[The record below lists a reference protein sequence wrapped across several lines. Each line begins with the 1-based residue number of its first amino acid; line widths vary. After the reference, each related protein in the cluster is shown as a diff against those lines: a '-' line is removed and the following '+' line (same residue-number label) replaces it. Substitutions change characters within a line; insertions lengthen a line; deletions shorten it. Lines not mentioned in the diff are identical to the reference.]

1 MRVSLQES
9 VWPFCWGGQNT
20 VATINN
26 EVAVRRGSIVY
37 GFLRSWLQIF
47 LTLTSKPA
55 SKGGD
60 CPGWYRPAEWLI
72 SVALIPTYLERR
84 CIKKF
89 CKSFWKIRR
98 SGVIIIV
105 KNTHTQNKNIDF
117 KLKQKSR
124 VWRRN
129 YYSFKIFLHFWLAE
143 MPCIIHNQ
151 LLSSKF
157 GSILWYVKN
166 DVNHAAN
173 CQIIMN
179 C

>member
-1 MRVSLQES
+1 MYGHFAGRPKQ
-9 VWPFCWGGQNT
+9 GGH
-20 VATINN
+20 NN
-26 EVAVRRGSIVY
+26 EVAVRQGSIIY
-37 GFLRSWLQIF
+37 GCFKGSWLQIF

-84 CIKKF
+84 YIKKF
-89 CKSFWKIRR
+89 CGSFRKIRR
-98 SGVIIIV
+98 SGVIITV
-105 KNTHTQNKNIDF
+105 KNKHTQNKNIDF

-124 VWRRN
+124 VWRRK
-129 YYSFKIFLHFWLAE
+129 YCSFKIFCHFWWAKI
-143 MPCIIHNQ
+143 PCIIHNQ
-151 LLSSKF
+151 LLSSKY

-173 CQIIMN
+173 CKIIMN